1 MSFKS
6 SEQLTRLIAYVIAF
20 ALVLAIAW
28 WGTPARDFTPHGVLL
43 PTSKNAYP
51 AVDPQTVSVSQAP
64 IASGNVIGTINIEAY
79 TPDATRDAE
88 LAAVNY
94 AKQLAAQA
102 GANQVTITQ
111 FMTDP
116 NSKTLILYAQASRT

>member
-6 SEQLTRLIAYVIAF
+6 SAQLTRLIAYVIVF

-28 WGTPARDFTPHGVLL
+28 WATPARDFTPHGVLL
-43 PTSKNAYP
+43 PTTKTSYP

-79 TPDATRDAE
+79 TPDASREAE
-88 LAAVNY
+88 VAAVKY
-94 AKQLAAQA
+94 ATQLAAQA
-102 GANQVTITQ
+102 GANQVKITQ

-116 NSKTLILYAQASRT
+116 QSKTLILYAQASRI